1 MGIDFI
7 SNLNL
12 WKPKVKNP
20 KSNSATKATITL

>member
-12 WKPKVKNP
+12 WKPKIKNQTP
-20 KSNSATKATITL
+20 QMSNSKMKGQ